1 MIDIQTILLI
11 AQSTSVLATIVGI
24 ISLISIARVTNH
36 LESGSFREIFSSL
49 GIFFLVTLIGV
60 ASMTVYHFL
69 NGNEELAENAERL
82 WYAFMFTSLI
92 ISIYGS
98 YIAIKFGKS
107 IHEIIK
113 KVTNKKRKKRK

>member
-60 ASMTVYHFL
+60 ASMTIYHFL
-69 NGNEELAENAERL
+69 YGNEELAENAEQL
-82 WYAFMFTSLI
+82 WYTFMFTSLV
-92 ISIYGS
+92 ISVYGS
-98 YIAIKFGKS
+98 YIAIRFGKS
-107 IHEIIK
+107 INQILKRVTHK
-113 KVTNKKRKKRK
+113 KNKKR